1 MYQGGGGLTSGD
13 WNLSVNSAGQ
23 AQLTVFSQP
32 ADKSVEFSVSPEK
45 LNELRELLVRER
57 FFELQNDYGEI
68 VPDGGTQAITITIGA
83 SSKTV
88 RLNYLMNWVTQEPA
102 KLREPARAIRIGVLI
117 RDWFDDS
124 DAVDS
129 RGYDQKVLDALK

>member
-1 MYQGGGGLTSGD
+1 
-13 WNLSVNSAGQ
+13 
-23 AQLTVFSQP
+23 
-32 ADKSVEFSVSPEK
+32 
-45 LNELRELLVRER
+45 VRER

-88 RLNYLMNWVTQEPA
+88 RLNYLMNWVNQEPA
-102 KLREPARAIRIGVLI
+102 KLREPARAIRVGVLI

-129 RGYDQKVLDALK
+129 REYDQKVLDALK